1 MSYIKETFNF
11 SKEMPFSF
19 YETDSRQ
26 EMIHSHD
33 CLELNYIIDGTGYYL
48 IEDKSY
54 PIEKGDIFL
63 INNLEHHMA
72 VHENNLKMLVFVFD
86 QSFVWESADEYD
98 YLKPFFERGNSF
110 SNKINR
116 GSDTYEEIRD
126 AILHIKEESE
136 QQKVGWVLMTKAWL
150 MVSLAMFYRYY
161 SGQNAL
167 DAHTQ
172 RNSYERIRKVVEYI
186 HNNFSEEL
194 SLEELSSIALM
205 NKSYL
210 SGLFTKVMHMR
221 VFDYIELVRINHS
234 KVLLK
239 TSDLSIL
246 EIALESGFKSSSYFS
261 RIFRKLMGM
270 TPNEYRKI

>member
-11 SKEMPFSF
+11 SKEMPFAF
-19 YETDSRQ
+19 YETDARQ

-72 VHENNLKMLVFVFD
+72 VNENNLKMLVFVFD

-98 YLKPFFERGNSF
+98 YLKPFFERGSSF

-116 GSDTYEEIRD
+116 SSDTYEAIRD
-126 AILHIKEESE
+126 AILHIKEESG
-136 QQKVGWVLMTKAWL
+136 QQNVGWVLTIKAWL

-161 SGQNAL
+161 SKQHAL
-167 DAHTQ
+167 ENRTQ

-186 HNNFSEEL
+186 HKNFAEEL
-194 SLEELSSIALM
+194 SLDELAGIAIMNKTYLSS
-205 NKSYL
+205 
-210 SGLFTKVMHMR
+210 LFTKVMHMR
-221 VFDYIELVRINHS
+221 VFDYIELVRVNHG

-239 TSDLSIL
+239 TTDLSIL

-261 RIFRKLMGM
+261 RIFRKLMGI

>member
-1 MSYIKETFNF
+1 MSYIKECFNF
-11 SKEMPFSF
+11 SKEMPFAF
-19 YETDSRQ
+19 YETDAHQ

-33 CLELNYIIDGTGYYL
+33 CLELNFIIDGTGYYL

-98 YLKPFFERGNSF
+98 YLKPFFERGSNF
-110 SNKINR
+110 SNKLNPD
-116 GSDTYEEIRD
+116 SDAYETIKT

-136 QQKVGWVLMTKAWL
+136 QQNTGWVLMIKAWL

-186 HNNFSEEL
+186 HENFSAEL
-194 SLEELSSIALM
+194 SLKELSQIALM

-221 VFDYIELVRINHS
+221 VFDYIELVRVNHG
-234 KVLLK
+234 KMLLK
-239 TSDLSIL
+239 TTDLSVL
-246 EIALESGFKSSSYFS
+246 EIALDSGFKSSSYFS
-261 RIFRKLMGM
+261 RIFKKLMGI

>member
-1 MSYIKETFNF
+1 MPYIKETFNF
-11 SKEMPFSF
+11 SKEMPFAF

-54 PIEKGDIFL
+54 PIETGDIFL

-86 QSFVWESADEYD
+86 QSFVWESSGEYD
-98 YLKPFFERGNSF
+98 YLKPFFERGSSF
-110 SNKINR
+110 SNKLTPE
-116 GSDTYEEIRD
+116 SKAYEVIRD

-186 HNNFSEEL
+186 HENFANEL
-194 SLEELSSIALM
+194 SLGKLSEIALM

-221 VFDYIELVRINHS
+221 VFDYIELVRINHG
-234 KVLLK
+234 KMLLK
-239 TSDLSIL
+239 TTDLSIL
-246 EIALESGFKSSSYFS
+246 DIALESGFKSSSYFS
-261 RIFRKLMGM
+261 RIFRKLMGI